1 MEEMLIGISI
11 DCKYDNFNCCL
22 TILENRCWNLRPFND

>member
-22 TILENRCWNLRPFND
+22 INFRKQVLESSAIQ